1 MSAKR
6 MRTFQSSGGQQRQDI
21 AIMDAY
27 QLPEELRPLIP
38 AGKDRTVAETRA
50 VPCCSAYTV
59 SNDAGALLWPQ
70 PI

>member
-1 MSAKR
+1 
-6 MRTFQSSGGQQRQDI
+6 
-21 AIMDAY
+21 MDAY